1 MMSGRVI
8 YCVLKSAIDL
18 SNLDHINICEAFIL
32 FVTTQK
38 RAISRL
44 SRKSKKYLQSRFG
57 DVVVQI

>member
-38 RAISRL
+38 RAISR
-44 SRKSKKYLQSRFG
+44 KSKKYLQSRFG